1 MVVVVRW
8 VGRSAHLGTTD
19 GWTYTDAGA
28 FAHLDRG
35 GAGGGGVAATTR
47 WMGGGGGV
55 DDDDDG
61 ATRSETRDAT
71 YTIRMCVRVCVC
83 ERACLAEL
91 FEADYVRVRH
101 NGHVCVCVC
110 VGLNGSACFL
120 TLRTRVAASLV

>member
-1 MVVVVRW
+1 MRTLAQRTDGRTQTRARSRTWTGAVLVVVV
-8 VGRSAHLGTTD
+8 
-19 GWTYTDAGA
+19 
-28 FAHLDRG
+28 
-35 GAGGGGVAATTR
+35 AATAR

-101 NGHVCVCVC
+101 NGHVCVFLRRVEWE
-110 VGLNGSACFL
+110 CFL